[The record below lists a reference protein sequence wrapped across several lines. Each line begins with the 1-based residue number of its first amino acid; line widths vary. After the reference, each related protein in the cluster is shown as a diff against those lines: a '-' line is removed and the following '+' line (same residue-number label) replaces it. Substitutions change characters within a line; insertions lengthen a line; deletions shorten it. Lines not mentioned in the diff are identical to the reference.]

1 MSERGRPGAGFRA
14 GDRGRGRMK
23 ARRDAS
29 GQVKSLDVFSSYYHV

>member
-1 MSERGRPGAGFRA
+1 MSERGRPGAGYRA

-29 GQVKSLDVFSSYYHV
+29 GQVGYQIDR